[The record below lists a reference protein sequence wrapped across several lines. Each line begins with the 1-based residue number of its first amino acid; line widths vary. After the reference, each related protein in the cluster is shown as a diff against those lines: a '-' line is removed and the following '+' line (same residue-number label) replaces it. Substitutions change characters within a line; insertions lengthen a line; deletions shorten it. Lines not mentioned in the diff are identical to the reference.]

1 MRRWWHVPV
10 EEFWNEA
17 RPLVARHRFQP
28 YLLTMAIGTPEA
40 ERAFVESF
48 DPSWLPDLEYAED
61 PLLKKLGKL
70 AEAKR
75 TTAWSLVQLHMD
87 HLVRDFATQSD
98 IYWIPNR
105 QNPSS
110 HPQRELLIHNANK
123 ILMLSRENPYA
134 MSALIELDWNAVQP
148 RLADWAKKADDFLP
162 IRALLGRR
170 YSDLKQYEKA
180 RVLLEQYVA
189 ESPEYWA
196 FERLAKNYR
205 EQGDAA
211 RWLATLDRYLA
222 EGEDTG
228 LDHARVRVEI
238 ANDYMAKGLWT
249 KAQPYAEAA
258 AATWAAWAMQCAVR
272 CYEGM
277 QDWQRAELWVRRV
290 SERYPDSSLREWLA
304 FCKRTGHGDIAA
316 AQALSSNTASTRVS
330 PRLRTSWKSVIPPG

>member
-1 MRRWWHVPV
+1 MR
-10 EEFWNEA
+10 
-17 RPLVARHRFQP
+17 
-28 YLLTMAIGTPEA
+28 
-40 ERAFVESF
+40 
-48 DPSWLPDLEYAED
+48 
-61 PLLKKLGKL
+61 
-70 AEAKR
+70 
-75 TTAWSLVQLHMD
+75 
-87 HLVRDFATQSD
+87 
-98 IYWIPNR
+98 
-105 QNPSS
+105 SS
-110 HPQRELLIHNANK
+110 RGSPTGQRKH
-123 ILMLSRENPYA
+123 
-134 MSALIELDWNAVQP
+134 
-148 RLADWAKKADDFLP
+148 DDFLP
-162 IRALLGRR
+162 HPGALGRR

-222 EGEDTG
+222 AGEDHG
-228 LDHARVRVEI
+228 LDHAKVRVEI

-277 QDWQRAELWVRRV
+277 QDWQRAELWVRRL
-290 SERYPDSSLREWLA
+290 SERYPDSSLREWLK

-316 AQALSSNTASTRVS
+316 ARALLEQYGVDPGKPEATDFLEVGYSAWLKGSTKEAMDSIRKAYESKPSLLAGCALLVLADEMGDGAQRDAILNDASHQASGRRRRRCSTSWRCSAMRSPTAIKSCPTLRPSVALSTKSN
-330 PRLRTSWKSVIPPG
+330 RTYAEIPSFTSAGCSKNAEDAKRQRRI